1 MCKSN
6 NVTLAEVSLRWLA
19 YHSKLG
25 KEDAIILG
33 ATKVSQL
40 ESNVKDI
47 KQGPLS
53 DQLLGAVEKVG
64 AVSLEM
70 MRGSPYGPD

>member
-1 MCKSN
+1 MCQSN

-25 KEDAIILG
+25 EEDAIILG
-33 ATKVSQL
+33 ATKTSQL
-40 ESNVKDI
+40 EANVRDI
-47 KQGPLS
+47 EQGPLS
-53 DQLLGAVEKVG
+53 DELLEAVEKVG

>member
-1 MCKSN
+1 MCQSN

-19 YHSKLG
+19 YHSLLG
-25 KEDAIILG
+25 KGDAIILG
-33 ATKVSQL
+33 ATKISQL
-40 ESNVKDI
+40 ATNVRDI

-53 DQLLGAVEKVG
+53 DELREAVEKVG
-64 AVSLEM
+64 GVSLEM